1 MIVIIDNYDSFVY
14 NLYQFIGELTTDI
27 KVFRNDSI
35 TLEDMEGLDLEGI
48 VLSPGPGRPENAGIC
63 VDIVDRFK
71 GKVPI
76 LGICLGHQ
84 AIAHSFGSMV
94 IGCGEIVHGKV
105 SDIRIRKNIIFEG
118 MEEEISVMRY
128 HSLMVKRDTMPEEL
142 QVIAETGDG
151 IVMAIGHNSFPI
163 YGLQFH
169 PESIMTRDGKKIISN
184 FIRRVCNVG

>member
-35 TLEDMEGLDLEGI
+35 TLEELEDLDLKGI

-63 VDIVDRFK
+63 VNIVDRFK

-84 AIAHSFGSMV
+84 AIAHSFGSRV

-184 FIRRVCNVG
+184 FVRRVCNVG